1 MGVEIERKFLVEKRD
16 WSLMDEGCPYRQG
29 YFPTTGNLALRVRI
43 AGDAAFLTVK
53 GPNSPHGRTEFE
65 YGIPVDDA
73 RQMLIEFCRKPII
86 EKTRYR
92 IAFRGRTWEVDVFH
106 GDNEGLVVAEVE
118 IEHPDASVEIPPW
131 VVREVTGDH
140 RYNNTWLVGN
150 PYCTWRE
157 EEESESGGD

>member
-1 MGVEIERKFLVEKRD
+1 MGIEIERKFLVDKRD
-16 WSLMDEGCPYRQG
+16 WSRMGEGCVYRQG
-29 YFPTTGNLALRVRI
+29 YFPTADNVALRVRI
-43 AGDAAFLTVK
+43 AGDAAYLTVK
-53 GPNSPHGRTEFE
+53 GPKVGAGRTEFE

-73 RQMLIEFCRKPII
+73 RQMLIELCRKPII

-92 IAFRGRTWEVDVFH
+92 IDFGGRTWEVDVFH

-118 IEHPDASVEIPPW
+118 IERADAPVEIPPW

-150 PYCTWRE
+150 PYCTWGDA
-157 EEESESGGD
+157 GGSTAG